1 MARAIDGLVPAPVR
15 RRGFSFLAVGVS
27 LALCL
32 PPVAAAQERIDP
44 DMIARI
50 REEGFQRSGIMDLV
64 GYMSDV
70 LGPRLTASPNMR
82 RAQQWAK
89 ARLDSMGLANATI
102 ESFGK
107 AGVSWANQY
116 TSLHLLTPTY
126 QPLIGIPYAFTRGT
140 AGKVVADARIVRIRS
155 KDDFATYHGKLK
167 GTVVLISPP
176 RVTPLRFTPDAE
188 RYDDEQLAKMAGA
201 TIGSRFGID
210 GEDNLWDSVANSF
223 VPVSGGG
230 GGDGMS
236 QVEIL
241 QFLQREGVGVVLT
254 ASAGSDGTVFV
265 QGRPGSRQDRSYGGV
280 MSAPPVV
287 AVAAEHYNRI
297 YRVVERGLPARVE
310 AEIRNTVDTTDQN
323 GYNVLADLPGTDL
336 ADQLVMTGGHFD
348 SWHAGTGATDDG
360 AGVAVAIEAVRILHD
375 LGVKPR
381 RTIRVALWS
390 YEEGGKVG
398 SRGWV
403 AKHIGDARHKRP
415 LYDKVSAY
423 FNVDNGGGRIRGIYL
438 QGNERVRPIF
448 ASWMAPFADL
458 GVGTLTINNTF
469 GVDVVGF
476 DMVDVPAFQFIQDP
490 LDYETRT
497 HHSNMDVYDK
507 LVPDDLRRNAVI
519 LAAFL
524 YEAAMRDEM
533 LPRESHEGA
542 SASP

>member
-1 MARAIDGLVPAPVR
+1 LARPIALLFG
-15 RRGFSFLAVGVS
+15 

-32 PPVAAAQERIDP
+32 PPMAAAQDHP
-44 DMIARI
+44 DLDMIARI
-50 REEGFQRSGIMDLV
+50 REEGFQRSQVMDLV

-82 RAQQWAK
+82 RAQQWAR

-107 AGVSWANQY
+107 ASVSWANEY

-126 QPLIGIPYAFTRGT
+126 QPLIGHPFAFTRGT
-140 AGKVVADARIVRIRS
+140 AGKVVADAKIVRIGS
-155 KDDFATYHGKLK
+155 KDDYAPWRGKLK
-167 GTVVLISPP
+167 GAVVLLSPP
-176 RVTPLRFTPDAE
+176 RPTPPRFTPDAE
-188 RYDDEQLAKMAGA
+188 RYDDEQLARLSGA
-201 TIGSRFGID
+201 TIGSRFGVD
-210 GEDNLWDSVANSF
+210 DEDYVWDSKANSF
-223 VPVSGGG
+223 VPAGRIGRGGG
-230 GGDGMS
+230 PS
-236 QVEIL
+236 RVEIL
-241 QFLQREGVGVVLT
+241 QFLEREKVDLVLEP
-254 ASAGSDGTVFV
+254 SPGSDGTVFV
-265 QGRPGSRQDRSYGGV
+265 LGRPGSREDRSYAGV
-280 MSAPPVV
+280 MSAPPIV
-287 AVAAEHYNRI
+287 ALAAEHYNRI

-310 AEIRNTVDTTDQN
+310 AEIRNSVDTTDQN

-403 AKHIGDARHKRP
+403 AKHVGDAKHKGP
-415 LYDKVSAY
+415 LYDKLSAY

-458 GVGTLTINNTF
+458 GVGTMTINNTF

-524 YEAAMRDEM
+524 YQAAMRDEM
-533 LPRESHEGA
+533 LPRESHQEGGA
-542 SASP
+542 ARP